1 MRSLKNSFFT
11 LALFTAILGFSQTRK
26 EAPFIVEGKVIAE
39 STGKP
44 VQNAHVYILDG
55 EEEALTNSDGEFRI
69 QSWQKT
75 PFKLTVKSY
84 NTYRDASIVIT
95 DPSRRQVIR
104 LKAK

>member
-1 MRSLKNSFFT
+1 MRTLKNTFFT
-11 LALFTAILGFSQTRK
+11 LALFAAILGFSQTRTT
-26 EAPFIVEGKVIAE
+26 PFTVEGKVVAE

-44 VQNAHVYILDG
+44 VPNAHVYILDG

-84 NTYRDASIVIT
+84 NNYRDATIVIT

-104 LKAK
+104 LKSK